1 MFDARPF
8 IQIQEGFAGNVAPFA
23 AWQMLAADPRLVMV
37 DVRTEAEWN
46 FVGHPDL
53 SSLGK
58 ELKFVQWQLFPGM
71 AANPDFAVQL
81 EKAVPDKDTPIL
93 FICRIGQRSRHAAV
107 AATAQGYRCC
117 YNVADGFE
125 GKPDE
130 AKHRGLLGGWKVEG
144 LPWVQY

>member
-1 MFDARPF
+1 MLDTPLPVQA
-8 IQIQEGFAGNVAPFA
+8 QEGYAGNVSPRDAWAMLGSNPF
-23 AWQMLAADPRLVMV
+23 MVMI

-53 SSLGK
+53 GPLGK
-58 ELKFVQWQLFPGM
+58 SLKFVQWQIFPGM
-71 AANPDFAVQL
+71 VANPDFADQL
-81 EKAVPDKDTPIL
+81 RAAVPDFNTPIL

-107 AATAQGYRCC
+107 AATQLGYKTC

-125 GKPDE
+125 GKPDQD
-130 AKHRGLLGGWKVEG
+130 KHRGLIGGWKVEG

>member
-1 MFDARPF
+1 MLDAVPTLADP
-8 IQIQEGFAGNVAPFA
+8 EAYAGNLAPRE
-23 AWQMLAADPRLVMV
+23 AWALLARDPGVVMV

-53 SSLGK
+53 SSLGRD
-58 ELKFVQWQLFPGM
+58 LKFVQWQLFPGM
-71 AANPDFAVQL
+71 AANPAFAEQL
-81 EKAVPDKDTPIL
+81 AAAVPDRETPIL
-93 FICRIGQRSRHAAV
+93 FICRIGQRSRHAAI
-107 AATAQGYRCC
+107 AATRLGYGTC
-117 YNVADGFE
+117 YNLADGFE